1 MGKNLAFRIKVEIV
15 ETGAAPSLDRCPQ
28 EHEDG
33 SFNGVVPESDEL
45 NISALRE
52 VLSRYLTEAGKK
64 TPSAS

>member
-33 SFNGVVPESDEL
+33 SFNRVVPESDEL

-52 VLSRYLTEAGKK
+52 VL
-64 TPSAS
+64 